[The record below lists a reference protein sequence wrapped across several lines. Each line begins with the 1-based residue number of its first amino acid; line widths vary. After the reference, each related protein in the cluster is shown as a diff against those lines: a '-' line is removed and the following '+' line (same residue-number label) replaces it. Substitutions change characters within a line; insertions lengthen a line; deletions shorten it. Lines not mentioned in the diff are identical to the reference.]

1 RFAFAY
7 FHEPNFKAVVKPLPG
22 FSAGPKTADGIHYG
36 TYFTNMVM
44 RNYPDR
50 AVTKKLLEDGRC
62 AMLESDELQSDM
74 AV

>member
-1 RFAFAY
+1 
-7 FHEPNFKAVVKPLPG
+7 AVVKPLPG
-22 FSAGPKTADGIHYG
+22 FNAGSKTADGIHYG

-50 AVTKKLLEDGRC
+50 GVTRKLLEDGRC